1 MAVGIR
7 NFQVVGAKPKLTQ
20 LVGEVKD
27 KRVRAKKITPEKKA
41 EVKKEVTPKLKKVP
55 SLKERRQTET
65 LLVTQPEPQTSQQ
78 GVVLEWISPQVD
90 VTQLAQKSPVG
101 SSVKK
106 AARAKVLK
114 AKLPLPENEEALVVK
129 KKIRKVDARGGS
141 EEQFSLKKKAR
152 MAGKNMMNQ
161 RLQALSFNQRPL
173 SEAASA
179 EVATAQ
185 VPSLLPKMACFQYEG
200 QWWCLWCHNWTGVV
214 RVC

>member
-27 KRVRAKKITPEKKA
+27 KRVRAKKLTPEKKA
-41 EVKKEVTPKLKKVP
+41 EVKKEVTPKLKRAP

-65 LLVTQPEPQTSQQ
+65 LLVNQPEPQTSHQ
-78 GVVLEWISPQVD
+78 GVVLECISPQVD
-90 VTQLAQKSPVG
+90 VTQSTQKSPGV

-114 AKLPLPENEEALVVK
+114 AKLPLPENEEPLVVK
-129 KKIRKVDARGGS
+129 KKTRNADARGGL
-141 EEQFSLKKKAR
+141 EEQLSLKKKAR

-179 EVATAQ
+179 EVAIAQ
-185 VPSLLPKMACFQYEG
+185 VPSFPKWHVLSMKG
-200 QWWCLWCHNWTGVV
+200 SGGVYGAITEL
-214 RVC
+214 RVEWV